1 MMSWRPTWLASP
13 DWAEGLNFAGP
24 RVRTSFWGWALLA
37 FGLMGAWHAADL
49 ARQVQAEHDEAQA
62 TLARLERGQQQQ
74 GVQVQAAAQ
83 ALEARQGA
91 VPVLKEDGL
100 RQAAQLALWLGH
112 PWGPVLDEVDEAARR
127 SGVVLMQFSLDL
139 SSLGPSLG
147 PSQGASG
154 EGAGPQPELRLQ
166 ATATDDVAALKW
178 LQALGPRA
186 AMRSR
191 EPLSEPYS
199 APSGQHTLRVDVTR
213 TGGAP

>member
-1 MMSWRPTWLASP
+1 MRSWRPMWLASP
-13 DWAEGLNFAGP
+13 DWAEGLNFADP

-49 ARQVQAEHDEAQA
+49 ARQAHAERDEAQA

-74 GVQVQAAAQ
+74 GAQVQAAAQ
-83 ALEARQGA
+83 AREARQGA
-91 VPVLKEDGL
+91 VPVLKEVGL

-112 PWGPVLDEVDEAARR
+112 PWGPVLDEVDETARR

-139 SSLGPSLG
+139 SSLGSSL
-147 PSQGASG
+147 GASG

-166 ATATDDVAALKW
+166 ATAPDDVAALRW

>member
-1 MMSWRPTWLASP
+1 MRSWRPMWLASP

-49 ARQVQAEHDEAQA
+49 ARQAHAERDEAQA

-112 PWGPVLDEVDEAARR
+112 PWGPVLDEVDETARR

-139 SSLGPSLG
+139 SSLG
-147 PSQGASG
+147 ASG

-166 ATATDDVAALKW
+166 ATAPDDVAALKW

>member
-1 MMSWRPTWLASP
+1 MMSWRPMWLASP

-49 ARQVQAEHDEAQA
+49 ARQAHAERDEAQA

-74 GVQVQAAAQ
+74 GAQVQAAAQ
-83 ALEARQGA
+83 AREARQGA
-91 VPVLKEDGL
+91 VPVLREDGL

-112 PWGPVLDEVDEAARR
+112 PWGPVLDEVDETARR

-139 SSLGPSLG
+139 SSLGSSL
-147 PSQGASG
+147 GASG

-166 ATATDDVAALKW
+166 ATAPDDVAALRW

-213 TGGAP
+213 TGGTP

>member
-1 MMSWRPTWLASP
+1 MTSWRPRGFTP
-13 DWAEGLNFAGP
+13 TDWAEGLNFAGP

-49 ARQVQAEHDEAQA
+49 ARQAQGEHDEAQA
-62 TLARLERGQQQQ
+62 VLSRLERSQQQQ

-112 PWGPVLDEVDEAARR
+112 PWGPVLDEVDETARR
-127 SGVVLMQFSLDL
+127 HGVVLMQFSLDL
-139 SSLGPSLG
+139 ASLG
-147 PSQGASG
+147 AAA
-154 EGAGPQPELRLQ
+154 EGAAPQPELRLQ

-191 EPLSEPYS
+191 EPLGEPYS
-199 APSGQHTLRVDVTR
+199 ALGGQHTLRVDVTR